1 MSELILSE
9 ITRMKPGLCLIGL
22 APDGGGFR
30 SVRPLP
36 PRGHSWP
43 LPFEYHRRDRLRFAF
58 LSKEDASR
66 PHVEDQPTAGIVER
80 TGWVSESDLREH
92 LLRAEMAR
100 DIRQLFR
107 CRVMTKK
114 RGAFAIGKL
123 ACRSI
128 CGVGAK
134 RVRLEWRLKEIRAS
148 VLFPSGE
155 TLPDLPVV
163 DHSWHSFAEAVLRR
177 LSGPDRIQRLN
188 EYFASRMAEE
198 ERGGRSHL
206 LRIGLTRPR
215 PNACWL
221 MVDTLFPLPRRA
233 WLEDL
238 AGADAASG
246 RTEQ

>member
-22 APDGGGFR
+22 EADGAGYR

-58 LSKEDASR
+58 LSKGATAR
-66 PHVEDQPTAGIVER
+66 PHVEDQPTAGLVES
-80 TGWVSESDLREH
+80 TGRVSESDLREF

-128 CGVGAK
+128 CGVEAK

-163 DHSWHSFAEAVLRR
+163 DHSWHSFAEAALRR
-177 LSGPDRIQRLN
+177 LTGPDRVQRLN
-188 EYFASRMAEE
+188 ENFAERMESEAREH
-198 ERGGRSHL
+198 GRIVV
-206 LRIGLTRPR
+206 RIGLTRPK

-221 MVDTLFPLPRRA
+221 MVDTLFPLPRRS
-233 WLEDL
+233 WLEEL
-238 AGADAASG
+238 PGATG
-246 RTEQ
+246 RADQ